1 MRWVFWLT
9 LLAWAFGQEE
19 RLTSPKAPGLPRA
32 QVVGRV
38 IDGRTGE
45 PLMGVQVR
53 LGSLGTYTD
62 EKGGF
67 TLTFT
72 QADTLQVFLL
82 GYHILRVPLHQP
94 TDNLI
99 LRLSPIEAELAEVS
113 IVEEADRATEGGLLL
128 ERLRALEI
136 AELYAQELIMKRS
149 TDFYVPNVLRRL
161 PGVSL
166 LSGRYISIRGMGER
180 YNAFAFWAAYPAWLS
195 YDASFGELEHLITTL
210 LGRVEVRKF
219 WTPELLGHFG
229 GGMVD
234 FQLPRTSSTGWQI
247 AYTAEIDAQATGQP
261 FYAFRL
267 PLRDP
272 IPPDFPD
279 PATIQASENNGRPLP
294 ENFAYGQRF
303 RRYTIPNRQ
312 SWAPPG
318 SLLTLS
324 YDKSGS
330 RWRFSLRSALSQRYL
345 RSSIKFADGTFEE
358 VDGSWQF
365 MPTVRSLT
373 THPLY
378 YYSLGGGLSGT
389 LSLQLSSAHSLLLEG
404 FYLQNTYQRFSTEE
418 AEYINPAIDS
428 FIPVWSVYSSFLTQR
443 SYLGILRLAWI
454 FTARNS
460 WQGRLQLGG
469 LLQGQAIPQTGA
481 MNYIRYPN
489 TEELTYE
496 HEMYDEGEIYAQ
508 VFTTK
513 SHALQ
518 GYVHPYIE
526 KRWDVGQ
533 SWLQLRLG
541 GWYSRESQRF
551 RARQLGFLTDT
562 AGGGPNVLPSEV
574 YAWDNIRE
582 VYNPAYIREGGFYLI
597 DRTGDYHR
605 HRGET
610 EILAGY
616 GWFRTA
622 FGKRWEML
630 VGARYE
636 TWARTLYHIP
646 ILTPRETTF
655 ARYREGHLL
664 PAFLAKYALTERH
677 ILRLGANL
685 TLIRPSLPTQVPF
698 KYFDYLWAFYWVG
711 DPSVTS
717 GRIYN
722 VELRYEWLRDKD
734 NLLAIGLFYKHLRNL
749 PEIYLIPASY
759 NLVFTYST
767 RQRRWGEIMGIEIE
781 ARRTWW
787 ENPKGRLWGYATLT
801 LSESA
806 LERPLGGKLGRLE
819 GRIQGHAPL
828 VGNLGLLYSSFR
840 WEAALF
846 FNYTSAQIWAIGF
859 DPYIYPHLVEERR
872 LTGEA
877 QFSYH
882 LSSRWEFRIAIWDF
896 INPPYRRTQRVGNA
910 DTFQNERDAMAI
922 WERWAY
928 RGYVTI
934 RYKF

>member
-1 MRWVFWLT
+1 M

-19 RLTSPKAPGLPRA
+19 RLSTLKDLRPARL

-45 PLMGVQVR
+45 PLMGAQVR

-67 TLTFT
+67 MLSFT

-82 GYHILRVPLHQP
+82 GYRILRVPLRQP
-94 TDNLI
+94 TDNLV
-99 LRLSPIEAELAEVS
+99 LRLLPIEAELAEVS
-113 IVEEADRATEGGLLL
+113 IVEEADRATESGLFI

-136 AELYAQELIMKRS
+136 AELYSQELIMKRS

-166 LSGRYISIRGMGER
+166 LSGRYVSIRGLGER

-234 FQLPRTSSTGWQI
+234 FQLPRATETGWQI
-247 AYTAEIDAQATGQP
+247 AYTTEVDAQATGRP
-261 FYAFRL
+261 FYAFTL
-267 PLRDP
+267 PFREPLP
-272 IPPDFPD
+272 ADFPE
-279 PATIQASENNGRPLP
+279 PATVQASENSGRPLP

-312 SWAPPG
+312 SWVPPG

-324 YDKSGS
+324 YDKSGA
-330 RWRFSLRSALSQRYL
+330 RWRLSLRSAFSQRYL
-345 RSSIKFADGTFEE
+345 RSGLRFADGTFEE
-358 VDGSWQF
+358 VEGRWQF
-365 MPTVRSLT
+365 RPYLRSLT
-373 THPLY
+373 THPFY
-378 YYSLGGGLSGT
+378 YASLGGGISGT
-389 LSLQLSSAHSLLLEG
+389 LSLQLSPAHSLLLEG
-404 FYLQNTYQRFSTEE
+404 FYLQNTYQRFCIEE
-418 AEYINPAIDS
+418 TEYINPAIDS
-428 FIPVWSVYSSFLTQR
+428 VVPVRSVYPSFLTQR
-443 SYLGILRLAWI
+443 SYLAILRPAWI
-454 FTARNS
+454 FTARGG

-496 HEMYDEGEIYAQ
+496 HELYNESEIYAQ
-508 VFTTK
+508 VLTTK
-513 SHALQ
+513 SRALQ

-526 KRWDVGQ
+526 KRWDVGE
-533 SWLQLRLG
+533 SWIQLRLG
-541 GWYSRESQRF
+541 GWYSWETQRF

-562 AGGGPNVLPSEV
+562 AGGGPDALPSEI
-574 YAWDNIRE
+574 YAWDNIRQ
-582 VYNPAYIREGGFYLI
+582 VYDPAYIREGGFYLI

-622 FGKRWEML
+622 LGRRWEML
-630 VGARYE
+630 IGARYE
-636 TWARTLYHIP
+636 IWARQLYHTP
-646 ILTPRETTF
+646 IATERETTL
-655 ARYREGHLL
+655 AGYRDGHLL
-664 PAFLAKYALTERH
+664 PALLAKYALTERQV
-677 ILRLGANL
+677 LRLGANL
-685 TLIRPSLPTQVPF
+685 TLIRPLLPTQVPF
-698 KYFDYLWAFYWVG
+698 KYFDYLWAFYWIG
-711 DPSVTS
+711 DPTIST
-717 GRIYN
+717 GRAYN
-722 VELRYEWLRDKD
+722 AELRYEWLRDKD
-734 NLLAIGLFYKHLRNL
+734 NLIAIGLFYKHLRDL
-749 PEIYLIPASY
+749 PEVYLIPASY

-767 RQRRWGEIMGIEIE
+767 RQRRWGDIMGIEIE

-787 ENPKGRLWGYATLT
+787 ENPNGRLWGYATLT

-806 LERPLGGKLGRLE
+806 LERPLWGKLGRLE

-840 WEAALF
+840 WETALF

-859 DPYIYPHLVEERR
+859 DPYVYPHAVEEGR
-872 LTGEA
+872 LTGEI
-877 QFSYH
+877 QFSYRPTA
-882 LSSRWEFRIAIWDF
+882 RWELRVAIWDF
-896 INPPYRRTQRVGNA
+896 INQPYRRTQRVGNA
-910 DTFQNERDAMAI
+910 STFQSGRDATTI

-928 RGYVTI
+928 RGYLTI